1 VRAVTKAERRGRA
14 KRSRDTVTKTNGSGD
29 LPVPAEAAAILAAAR
44 AHGHLTPGQVQL
56 LVDLLGPD
64 TADTLVAELL
74 AEGVVVPLED
84 GRAVDGHLATWEVS
98 EEPDPDVL
106 IDDPV
111 RLYLAE
117 IGRVPLLTAEQEVQL
132 GRAVELNEYLGQCSR
147 AAGDDPLVL
156 LGVLWSRFRDGWPL
170 VADFASRVGVSHPLR
185 SAVLDRV
192 LPFSGLPPTAFRA
205 ALAQLGESVESLEE
219 ALRYRRLEFALFPV
233 ALRDWADPGERPLPS
248 DPPLAELGLSADA
261 LAAHWRRIRQEGEEA
276 RRKLTEANLRLVVS
290 IAKRYVGR
298 GLTLLDLIQEG
309 NLGLIRAVEK
319 FQTHKGFKFSTY
331 ATWWIRQAI
340 TRALADQA
348 RTIRLPVHLV
358 DTLNRLSRIARQLT
372 QELGREPTTAELAAA
387 ANLPL
392 ERVRELLQTAQE
404 PVSLEMP
411 VGQEEESTLGE
422 FLEDERAVAPL
433 DAAAM
438 SLLREQVQALL
449 ATLSERERRV
459 LAMRFG
465 LEDGQTYT
473 LEEVGRAFGVTRE
486 RVRQIE
492 AKALRKLR
500 HPLRARALR
509 DFLE

>member
-1 VRAVTKAERRGRA
+1 MTKAERRGRT
-14 KRSRDTVTKTNGSGD
+14 KRSREALTTVNGAGD
-29 LPVPAEAAAILAAAR
+29 LPIPVEAATILMTAR
-44 AHGHLTPGQVQL
+44 ARGQLPREQAQL
-56 LVDLLGPD
+56 LIDLLGPD
-64 TADTLVAELL
+64 AADTLLAQLA
-74 AEGVVVPLED
+74 AEGIAVPLQES
-84 GRAVDGHLATWEVS
+84 GAIEGAYGEWEVA
-98 EEPDPDVL
+98 EEPDPDLLV
-106 IDDPV
+106 DDPV

-132 GRAVELNEYLGQCSR
+132 GRAVELGEYLAECTR
-147 AAGDDPLVL
+147 VAGDDPRAL
-156 LGVLWSRFRDGWPL
+156 LDLLWGRFREGWPVV
-170 VADFASRVGVSHPLR
+170 VAFAEQIGAVQPTR
-185 SAVLDRV
+185 SAVLERV
-192 LPFSGLPPTAFRA
+192 LPLSALSPSVLRA
-205 ALAQLGESVESLEE
+205 ALQHLGQQVETLEE
-219 ALRYRRLEFALFPV
+219 TLRRRRLEFALFPSP
-233 ALRDWADPGERPLPS
+233 LREWIDPCDRPLPLQL
-248 DPPLAELGLSADA
+248 PCVELGLSADV
-261 LAAHWRRIRQEGEEA
+261 LAAHWQRIRRDGEEA

-290 IAKRYVGR
+290 IAKRYIGR

-372 QELGREPTTAELAAA
+372 QQLGREPTTAELAAA
-387 ANLPL
+387 ANLPV
-392 ERVRELLQTAQE
+392 ERVRELLQAAQE
-404 PVSLEMP
+404 PISLEMP
-411 VGQEEESTLGE
+411 VGQEDESTLGD
-422 FLEDERAVAPL
+422 FLEDERAIAPL
-433 DAAAM
+433 DAAAL
-438 SLLREQVQALL
+438 SLLREHVQALL

>member
-1 VRAVTKAERRGRA
+1 MTKAERRGRA
-14 KRSRDTVTKTNGSGD
+14 KRSQETLTRANGSSE
-29 LPVPAEAAAILAAAR
+29 LAVQLEVEAILATAR
-44 AHGHLTPGQVQL
+44 EHGRLSEEQL
-56 LVDLLGPD
+56 AVLIETLGPD
-64 TADTLVAELL
+64 TAETAVAALVAEGI
-74 AEGVVVPLED
+74 AVPQESTPPTVN
-84 GRAVDGHLATWEVS
+84 GETTWET
-98 EEPDPDVL
+98 EDATDPSL
-106 IDDPV
+106 LLEDPV
-111 RLYLAE
+111 RLYLTE
-117 IGRVPLLTAEQEVQL
+117 IGRVPLLTAEQEIQL
-132 GRAVELNEYLGQCSR
+132 GQAVELGEYVAELRQTV
-147 AAGDDPLVL
+147 GDDPSAL
-156 LGVLWSRFRDGWPL
+156 LHVVWTRFRNGWPL
-170 VADFASRVGVSHPLR
+170 VATLARELGLEDPSRRTILA
-185 SAVLDRV
+185 AVLPLSRIPAPV
-192 LPFSGLPPTAFRA
+192 LRHT
-205 ALAQLGESVESLEE
+205 LATFHVSVETLEE
-219 ALRYRRLEFALFPV
+219 ELRRRRLEFLLFPNPLQEWV
-233 ALRDWADPGERPLPS
+233 DPIDTELAPEPPLDLLGIEPPQLQAHWQRIQLAGER
-248 DPPLAELGLSADA
+248 
-261 LAAHWRRIRQEGEEA
+261 A
-276 RRKLTEANLRLVVS
+276 RRQLTEANLRLVVS

-331 ATWWIRQAI
+331 ATWWIRQSI

-372 QELGREPTTAELAAA
+372 QQLGREPTTAELAAA
-387 ANLPL
+387 ANLPV
-392 ERVRELLQTAQE
+392 ERVRELLQAAQE

-422 FLEDERAVAPL
+422 FLEDERTVAPL
-433 DAAAM
+433 DAATM
-438 SLLREQVQALL
+438 SLLREHVQALL
-449 ATLSERERRV
+449 ATLTERERRV

>member
-1 VRAVTKAERRGRA
+1 MTKAEQRGRP
-14 KRSRDTVTKTNGSGD
+14 KRSRDLVTKTSGSSD
-29 LPVPAEAAAILAAAR
+29 LPTSVDAAMILAAAR
-44 AHGHLTPGQVQL
+44 GQGWLSREQL
-56 LVDLLGPD
+56 ATLVEILGPD
-64 TADTLVAELL
+64 AAETACAELA
-74 AEGVVVPLED
+74 AEGIVIPLVDRQVVEGPLNGWD
-84 GRAVDGHLATWEVS
+84 A
-98 EEPDPDVL
+98 EEETDPDLLVE
-106 IDDPV
+106 DPV

-117 IGRVPLLTAEQEVQL
+117 IGRVPLLTAEQEIQL
-132 GRAVELNEYLGQCSR
+132 GQAVEAAEYLAQLRR
-147 AAGDDPLVL
+147 AHGDDPVVLVQ
-156 LGVLWSRFRDGWPL
+156 VVWERFREGWPL
-170 VADFASRVGVSHPLR
+170 VAAFAERLHEEQRSR
-185 SAVLDRV
+185 SAALRAV
-192 LPFSGLPPTAFRA
+192 LPLTAIPPSVLREVLPRF
-205 ALAQLGESVESLEE
+205 GMSIDVLEE
-219 ALRYRRLEFALFPV
+219 RLRRRRLEFLLFPF
-233 ALRDWADPGERPLPS
+233 ALQQWCDPSERPLPCE
-248 DPPLAELGLSADA
+248 PPLLELGLHEE
-261 LAAHWRRIRQEGEEA
+261 LLVTHWRRVQRDGEEA
-276 RRKLTEANLRLVVS
+276 RRRLTEANLRLVVS

-331 ATWWIRQAI
+331 ATWWIRQSI

-358 DTLNRLSRIARQLT
+358 DTLNRIGRIARQLT
-372 QELGREPTTAELAAA
+372 QELGREPTTLELAAA
-387 ANLPL
+387 ANLPV
-392 ERVRELLQTAQE
+392 ERVRELLQAAQE

-422 FLEDERAVAPL
+422 FLEDERTVAPL
-433 DAAAM
+433 DAAATT
-438 SLLREQVQALL
+438 LLREHIQALL
-449 ATLSERERRV
+449 ATLTERERRV

-500 HPLRARALR
+500 HPLRARTLR